1 MKRGFFVCLIL
12 FSLSAFPQND
22 KETIKKIFDT
32 CMTESNSY
40 QMLDYLSNEIGGRLS
55 GSLSAERAVEWSYS
69 ELQKIGFDNV
79 WLQEVMVPKWVRGPK
94 EFALIE
100 TEPGVTFDVDVC
112 ALGGSVATPS
122 VGIKS
127 NVIEVSAFEDLK
139 KLGKKNIDGKIV
151 FFNRPMQ
158 ANLINTFLSYGE
170 AVDQRS
176 NGAQEA
182 VKYGAIGVIVR
193 SLNLRL
199 DDFPH
204 TGVMSYGSLTQSKKI
219 PAAAI
224 STNSAEK
231 LSRLLKLNPDLKF
244 LLRQQCRT
252 FDDVLSNNVIAEI
265 KGINYSLL
273 KAERVALNYLQ
284 TMSGTYDL

>member
-1 MKRGFFVCLIL
+1 
-12 FSLSAFPQND
+12 
-22 KETIKKIFDT
+22 
-32 CMTESNSY
+32 
-40 QMLDYLSNEIGGRLS
+40 
-55 GSLSAERAVEWSYS
+55 
-69 ELQKIGFDNV
+69 
-79 WLQEVMVPKWVRGPK
+79 
-94 EFALIE
+94 
-100 TEPGVTFDVDVC
+100 
-112 ALGGSVATPS
+112 
-122 VGIKS
+122 
-127 NVIEVSAFEDLK
+127 
-139 KLGKKNIDGKIV
+139 
-151 FFNRPMQ
+151 MQ

-170 AVDQRS
+170 AVDQRL

-252 FDDVLSNNVIAEI
+252 FEDVLSNNVIAEI
-265 KGINYSLL
+265 KGSEFPNEIILVGGHLDSWDIGDGAHDDGAGVVQSMDIINILE
-273 KAERVALNYLQ
+273 K
-284 TMSGTYDL
+284 